1 LPNMTKSSIRLL
13 LSKHRSLLLPVAHDA
28 LTAKLIKLAGFQAFS
43 IGGFG
48 VAASAFGK
56 PDNGSVGFEE
66 LFPIFSNILRA
77 SSLPALV
84 DADTGYG
91 GPRRTAKVVN
101 AYEKIGASAIF
112 IEDQVWPKRCGH
124 TNGHR
129 LITKEAM
136 QEKIRVAKD
145 SLGNRE
151 TILMA
156 RTDAI
161 SAEGSVDAAIV
172 RGKAYL
178 AAGADALFIEAPRTE
193 GEIKQIPRA
202 FPKTILLVNMMEGG
216 KTPLV
221 PHKTLAE
228 WGFHLIARPITT
240 VLAQTKAIQ
249 TALNQLKNGEITHG
263 WIKTNLTNFSQFREI
278 IGL

>member
-1 LPNMTKSSIRLL
+1 MTKSSIRLL

-56 PDNGSVGFEE
+56 QDNGSVGFEE

-136 QEKIRVAKD
+136 QEKIRLAKD

-221 PHKTLAE
+221 PQRSLEE
-228 WGFHLIARPITT
+228 WGFRLIAWPITNI
-240 VLAQTKAIQ
+240 LAQTKA
-249 TALNQLKNGEITHG
+249 TGDALSKLRKNGTTQDWFENHAM
-263 WIKTNLTNFSQFREI
+263 NLTKFRGI

>member
-1 LPNMTKSSIRLL
+1 MTKSSIRLL

-101 AYEKIGASAIF
+101 AYEKIGEKGPGKLSEFVKELQTYLPRKIDLIIF
-112 IEDQVWPKRCGH
+112 D
-124 TNGHR
+124 N
-129 LITKEAM
+129 
-136 QEKIRVAKD
+136 AKLD
-145 SLGNRE
+145 
-151 TILMA
+151 
-156 RTDAI
+156 
-161 SAEGSVDAAIV
+161 
-172 RGKAYL
+172 K
-178 AAGADALFIEAPRTE
+178 
-193 GEIKQIPRA
+193 KQ
-202 FPKTILLVNMMEGG
+202 
-216 KTPLV
+216 
-221 PHKTLAE
+221 
-228 WGFHLIARPITT
+228 
-240 VLAQTKAIQ
+240 
-249 TALNQLKNGEITHG
+249 
-263 WIKTNLTNFSQFREI
+263 SQYYYYN
-278 IGL
+278 

>member
-1 LPNMTKSSIRLL
+1 MPNMTKSSIRLL

-161 SAEGSVDAAIV
+161 SAEGSVDAAVV

-221 PHKTLAE
+221 PQRSLEE
-228 WGFHLIARPITT
+228 WGFRLIAWPITNI
-240 VLAQTKAIQ
+240 LAQTKA
-249 TALNQLKNGEITHG
+249 TGDALSKLRKNGTTQDWFENHAM
-263 WIKTNLTNFSQFREI
+263 NLTKFRGI

>member
-1 LPNMTKSSIRLL
+1 MTKTSIKSL
-13 LSKHRSLLLPVAHDA
+13 LSKYRSLLLPVAHDA
-28 LTAKLIKLAGFQAFS
+28 LTAKLIERAGFAAFS

-56 PDNGSVGFEE
+56 PDNGSVGFDQ
-66 LFPIFSNILRA
+66 LFTMFSNILRA
-77 SSLPALV
+77 SSLPVLV

-91 GPRRTAKVVN
+91 GPKRTAKVVS
-101 AYEKIGASAIF
+101 AYENAGASAIF

-136 QEKIRVAKD
+136 QEKIRAAKKA
-145 SLGNRE
+145 LRRRE

-161 SAEGSVDAAIV
+161 SAEGSLNAAII
-172 RGKAYL
+172 RGRAYL
-178 AAGADALFIEAPRTE
+178 AADADALFIEAPRTTA
-193 GEIKQIPRA
+193 EIKQIPRA
-202 FPKTILLVNMMEGG
+202 FPNTILLINMMEGG
-216 KTPLV
+216 KTPLI
-221 PHKTLAE
+221 PQKILEDWGYRLIAYPITGILAE
-228 WGFHLIARPITT
+228 
-240 VLAQTKAIQ
+240 TKAIQ
-249 TALNQLKNGEITHG
+249 TAFDYLKANGT
-263 WIKTNLTNFSQFREI
+263 TNDWFRKHLLAFTDFRHL